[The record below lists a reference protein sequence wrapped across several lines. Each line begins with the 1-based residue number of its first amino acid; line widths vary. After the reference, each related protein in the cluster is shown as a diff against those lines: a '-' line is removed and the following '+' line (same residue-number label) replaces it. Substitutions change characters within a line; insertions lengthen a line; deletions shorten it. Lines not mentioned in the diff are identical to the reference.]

1 MAYGD
6 RGRLRRSLDFSMYLL
21 LLNIFCERETLRNNV
36 ISKCFDYL
44 GVAFAFERIFNMF
57 KRFPMLYEQI
67 RHNSCLIYTYSVFT
81 YFIVILYSIF
91 YVAEI
96 IP

>member
-6 RGRLRRSLDFSMYLL
+6 RGRLRRSLDL
-21 LLNIFCERETLRNNV
+21 ICTIIAKHICERETLRNNI

-44 GVAFAFERIFNMF
+44 GVAFAFERILNMF
-57 KRFPMLYEQI
+57 KRFPMLYELI